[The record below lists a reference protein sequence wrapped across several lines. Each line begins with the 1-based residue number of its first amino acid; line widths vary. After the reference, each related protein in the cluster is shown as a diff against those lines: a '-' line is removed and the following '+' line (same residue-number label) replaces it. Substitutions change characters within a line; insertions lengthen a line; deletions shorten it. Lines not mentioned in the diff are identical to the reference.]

1 MFTYDI
7 DVQFEAGIGELIQD
21 VASFDNLTYAPFP
34 REDISERSGVSLM
47 MQLLDSIAYRTKEF
61 CKVSDVVLNDV
72 FTKASSADEI
82 RLGKKI
88 DYPTLFSIVQTC
100 IDQNIV
106 AHAKPVW
113 TNNLADLAH
122 YVVAFGNA
130 IVELKA
136 TSTTLN
142 AHKLE
147 IESTGEVLSETIT
160 KGFLLW
166 KIDGDYAILQ
176 NTLGVNSGFC
186 GFNKISTSLL
196 KELLVKGMT
205 LAFDKESV

>member
-1 MFTYDI
+1 M
-7 DVQFEAGIGELIQD
+7 
-21 VASFDNLTYAPFP
+21 
-34 REDISERSGVSLM
+34 
-47 MQLLDSIAYRTKEF
+47 
-61 CKVSDVVLNDV
+61 
-72 FTKASSADEI
+72 
-82 RLGKKI
+82 
-88 DYPTLFSIVQTC
+88 
-100 IDQNIV
+100 
-106 AHAKPVW
+106 
-113 TNNLADLAH
+113 ADLVYYAD
-122 YVVAFGNA
+122 AFGNA

-147 IESTGEVLSETIT
+147 IESKGEVLSETTT

-186 GFNKISTSLL
+186 GFNKMPVSLL

-205 LAFDKESV
+205 LAFDKESVK